1 LPAALIG
8 MAAGIDGVIVDFNG
22 SQAAG
27 SAFTTAANWDNGV
40 VPLNDLFSN
49 IARFNK
55 TSYANIFSDANYS
68 LNGLIFGDGVT
79 PAAPIDIT
87 IVGAAGQQLMLG
99 YNGIVMH
106 TNAGAAT
113 VNKIQLG
120 ANQVW
125 ANYSTNMLSVGT
137 LGNLSSNAPHAV
149 TLAGAGPITINDI
162 SDNTNAGTTA
172 VMISGSTLTLGG
184 DNSFTGGL
192 TLNSGT
198 IKYYGTGT
206 PLGRGL
212 FTIGNG
218 VTISHANTS
227 ATIITNQ
234 MLVTGNFT
242 MSGQTNTQW
251 GGAMNLNSG
260 TRTITV
266 SSDSVVA
273 SIISN
278 GRLIKAGTKTLT
290 LSGANTYGGGTIVSN
305 GALVASSDGAL
316 GAGHVTVANGATLI
330 LQTNA
335 AINDQAVLVAGTNST
350 LTIDFIGSEEV
361 GALSLNGGTTWLTN
375 GTYDAAALDAL
386 GTGTYGGSGSL
397 AVAGVADDPA
407 NTPYGWLAQYG
418 LTNFNVDAT
427 ADADHDGLLT
437 WQEYVAGTNP
447 TNSASV
453 FKIIGSSVNAQG
465 AVIRWAS
472 ASNKLYNLSRTT
484 NLLESFAAVAG
495 ATNLP
500 ATPPENIFTNSQND
514 GAAAFY
520 RIGVHQ

>member
-1 LPAALIG
+1 MAYPQFPELMTNFTMMAWVKPEQGITADPENGQNYVISGASPDTNANHVAVNLSVGTNGIKVVENDGTGVTDVLSWTGTVSSSSWTHVAVAYSNGVSRLYIGGMLTATGGTGAGKTAHPGGTLGGNARGWYKGSVDEFRVYSRPLQTALIG
-8 MAAGIDGVIVDFNG
+8 MKAGIDGVIVDFNG

-40 VPLNDLFSN
+40 APLNDLFSN

-125 ANYSTNMLSVGT
+125 ANYSTNILSVGT
-137 LGNLSSNAPHAV
+137 LGNLTSNTPYTV
-149 TLAGAGPITINDI
+149 TLAGRSINITGTI

-172 VMISGSTLTLGG
+172 IIVSGSTVTLSS

-192 TLNSGT
+192 TLNGGT

-212 FTIGNG
+212 LTVGNG
-218 VTISHANTS
+218 VTFTHANTT
-227 ATIITNQ
+227 ATLITNQ

-251 GGAMNLNSG
+251 GGTMNLNSG

-266 SSDSVVA
+266 SP
-273 SIISN
+273 
-278 GRLIKAGTKTLT
+278 TP
-290 LSGANTYGGGTIVSN
+290 
-305 GALVASSDGAL
+305 
-316 GAGHVTVANGATLI
+316 HW
-330 LQTNA
+330 Q
-335 AINDQAVLVAGTNST
+335 
-350 LTIDFIGSEEV
+350 
-361 GALSLNGGTTWLTN
+361 ALS
-375 GTYDAAALDAL
+375 
-386 GTGTYGGSGSL
+386 
-397 AVAGVADDPA
+397 
-407 NTPYGWLAQYG
+407 Q
-418 LTNFNVDAT
+418 T
-427 ADADHDGLLT
+427 AD
-437 WQEYVAGTNP
+437 
-447 TNSASV
+447 
-453 FKIIGSSVNAQG
+453 
-465 AVIRWAS
+465 
-472 ASNKLYNLSRTT
+472 
-484 NLLESFAAVAG
+484 
-495 ATNLP
+495 
-500 ATPPENIFTNSQND
+500 
-514 GAAAFY
+514 
-520 RIGVHQ
+520 